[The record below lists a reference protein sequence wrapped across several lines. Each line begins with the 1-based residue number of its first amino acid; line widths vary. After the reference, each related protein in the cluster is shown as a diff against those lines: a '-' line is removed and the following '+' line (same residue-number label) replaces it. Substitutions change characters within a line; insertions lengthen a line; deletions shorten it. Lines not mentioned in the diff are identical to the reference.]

1 MNKCLYILLTCLCL
15 ALPREVSASN
25 SSMPTDPVSL
35 EAMIYNHKTIKAVLE
50 LRVLAE
56 EGVRAYHKKSMKTME
71 DHEAVAKRLDKYRK
85 CFEKIDLILNATATG
100 FHTYNSFKHVREIS
114 PPTINSLT
122 PIQKRSYFMEPY
134 GRVTP
139 PFSIPVNE
147 L

>member
-1 MNKCLYILLTCLCL
+1 MNKCLYILLIALCL
-15 ALPREVSASN
+15 ALPRGTSASN
-25 SSMPTDPVSL
+25 MPTDQVSL

-85 CFEKIDLILNATATG
+85 CFDKIDLILNATATI
-100 FHTYNSFKHVREIS
+100 TVSKTVREIS
-114 PPTINSLT
+114 PPIINSLI
-122 PIQKRSYFMEPY
+122 PIQKRSYFMEPF

-147 L
+147 Q